1 MVHSSSVVCEFYSVN
16 VGFSLPNFLLDAQCL
31 PVKSDHLLRVPHPAR
46 GGAIRMKVGHRGKMR
61 VSIARYNPLRAARPK
76 NLRFPFLLVISY
88 CNKYIYW
95 NERSKKYIKPRI
107 YISVALTVDASDL
120 KLNVVVQVI
129 IEATDKDFKRWKHP
143 PKKWGIVGTGLEL
156 CYWVNVPI

>member
-1 MVHSSSVVCEFYSVN
+1 MDRFSPSEYACLSFRATKSTWRPKKRHDRQKEQVPLSITHLISMVHSSSVVCEFYSVN

-76 NLRFPFLLVISY
+76 NLRFFLFFSNSVINTFTEMKGVKSISNLVY
-88 CNKYIYW
+88 TY
-95 NERSKKYIKPRI
+95 
-107 YISVALTVDASDL
+107 L
-120 KLNVVVQVI
+120 
-129 IEATDKDFKRWKHP
+129 
-143 PKKWGIVGTGLEL
+143 
-156 CYWVNVPI
+156 

>member
-1 MVHSSSVVCEFYSVN
+1 MHVMVSGLLKVPGGPKRDRQKEQVSLSITHLISMVHSSSVVCEFYSVN

-76 NLRFPFLLVISY
+76 NLRFPF
-88 CNKYIYW
+88 
-95 NERSKKYIKPRI
+95 
-107 YISVALTVDASDL
+107 
-120 KLNVVVQVI
+120 
-129 IEATDKDFKRWKHP
+129 H
-143 PKKWGIVGTGLEL
+143 
-156 CYWVNVPI
+156 